1 MAKYKTLNVDP
12 ETYDKLA
19 DMAEKNL
26 RTKGAQVRKLVEDA
40 VAGQQEEQ
48 AGNQD
53 QRRAGESAPAKK

>member
-1 MAKYKTLNVDP
+1 MPKYKTVAID
-12 ETYDKLA
+12 EDTYRKIELL
-19 DMAEKNL
+19 AEKNL